1 MRKYVAYAEKAEE
14 ELYTLTIPENVAI
27 DIAVVSNWIKDMTA
41 NSFELVD
48 VPKGLTI
55 RRVKDSTYNV
65 ILGTVKTSQGIVVNI
80 HIYGIVTKMSIKS
93 L

>member
-1 MRKYVAYAEKAEE
+1 MKKYVAYAEQAEE
-14 ELYTLTIPENVAI
+14 ELYMLTIPENVGI
-27 DIAVVSNWIKDMTA
+27 DIAVVSNWISDKTA

-48 VPKGLTI
+48 IPEGLTI
-55 RRVKDSTYNV
+55 RRLKDSSYNV
-65 ILGTVKTSQGIVVNI
+65 ILGTVETSQGIVVNI